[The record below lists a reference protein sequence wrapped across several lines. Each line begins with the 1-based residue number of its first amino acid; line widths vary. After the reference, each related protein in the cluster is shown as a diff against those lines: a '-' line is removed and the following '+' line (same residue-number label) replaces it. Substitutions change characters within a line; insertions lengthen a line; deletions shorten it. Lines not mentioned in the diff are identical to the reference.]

1 MMKTRSVSQ
10 LDRADEQNRSHRLER
25 VALTLLCV
33 GVASSLITA
42 VTALNALAA
51 QPSVTPP
58 TARTGQ
64 VPQMVVPVA
73 PLGTLSYMT
82 ASVTTVNIGDAVKFA
97 FYGNGYCSLKLDTGD
112 GIVTP
117 FEGKMPIVG
126 SYTYSGMGWSSF
138 DASMVFAATV
148 TPTGNC
154 KKAEKGAFSPPN
166 PFLVQMKV
174 VNPNPQSAGV
184 PAQDNTMVVAGSG
197 KLGIGMKPGT
207 VMPPVVAPTVSSL
220 AFSGGPSA
228 DVGNP
233 TVLTV
238 IGTGVCKYHLSYVN
252 LDAQG
257 NTILKPYPMLPKSSS
272 LQSPF
277 PMTMTLLQSTPA
289 GVYKWT
295 ASGVD
300 GCTGTKDAT
309 LTVQ

>member
-1 MMKTRSVSQ
+1 MRRSVSKIG
-10 LDRADEQNRSHRLER
+10 LAHEQRMTNRPGEIG
-25 VALTLLCV
+25 LTLLCV
-33 GVASSLITA
+33 RVASTLLTA

-51 QPSVTPP
+51 QPATPIPAVTRSSPAP
-58 TARTGQ
+58 KQLAVMQTA
-64 VPQMVVPVA
+64 P
-73 PLGTLSYMT
+73 GTLTGLSAANATSKREMNT
-82 ASVTTVNIGDAVKFA
+82 DVVFTFA
-97 FYGNGYCSLKLDTGD
+97 GTGHCKLKLDTGD
-112 GIVTP
+112 GSLKVLEAELSPLTFTHTHSYGGMSSSDTFKDYTASVTP
-117 FEGKMPIVG
+117 
-126 SYTYSGMGWSSF
+126 SGDCKSIGTGPF
-138 DASMVFAATV
+138 TATV
-148 TPTGNC
+148 R
-154 KKAEKGAFSPPN
+154 
-166 PFLVQMKV
+166 V

-228 DVGNP
+228 IVGSP